1 MQETRRLISYV
12 ILTLL
17 AVTLSV
23 VADTTWSADVSAGAV
38 WSAAGNWSA
47 GIPDSGDVAYFTNT
61 QSSTYN
67 VDVDSAAQAHKLHV
81 TQGYLFDGAGS
92 LTLIRND
99 ASSLNQTLGNYS
111 PSTTLTINNDVIINQ
126 LGAGVAEVYNQYA
139 GGNLILNGGFTHT
152 GNTYINLSG
161 LGTIELNG
169 DITLA
174 DRFRFGKD
182 GLNVVIGG
190 SGTTTSSTAWT
201 FARAANLY
209 LNRTGAYTTAAEYLY
224 MERTMV
230 FLGADNALAA
240 GTDVRMKANYGTGGI
255 TAQGF
260 DQAFGWLDVDADAF
274 FDLGGTDSV
283 WTFED
288 SSLAI
293 SDWAPGIVLYITN
306 APNATIRFAIDGGSG
321 GTGLTETQ
329 IGKISLD
336 GVLLT
341 SNDTTV
347 ADGYLYITPLPA
359 AAETSW
365 NSDVSEGSAWET
377 AGNWSDGVPG
387 SGSVAYFTNTQ
398 STTYTVTVDS
408 AALANQLYVDQA
420 YTFDGAGSIT
430 LIRNDAASI
439 NQALGNYSLSTTLT
453 LNTDVTINELGAG
466 VAEIYNQYAGG
477 SLVLNGSLT
486 HIGNNYMNL
495 SGEGTIELNGDI
507 DLVDRFRFGK
517 DGLSVVIG
525 GSGTTASSI
534 AWTFAR
540 AANLYL
546 NRTGAYTT
554 DQQYLYMEKTMVY
567 LGADHALAE
576 GTDVRM
582 KSSGGTG
589 GITAQGYDQNFGWLD
604 VDYDA
609 FFDFTGSD
617 SIWTFEDSSLA
628 ESAWAAEAVLYITN
642 AQNATIR
649 FAIDSG
655 SGGTGLSESQIEKIS
670 LNGTL
675 LTTNDTSVSGGYL
688 YVVNGAGSEGQY
700 NIWAGGYDLTSPE
713 SDLLSDPDGDGANN
727 LLEYAL
733 GGNPTNSDATSI
745 LPVSSLVDDGGT
757 NWLEYVYLRR
767 LDAADRGITY
777 TVEKNSDLL
786 SIESWSTNGIAETSA
801 PVDVEFESVTNRVPT
816 GEATA
821 QFMKLNVEF

>member
-1 MQETRRLISYV
+1 MKAIRVLQIIIVGTVALVAS
-12 ILTLL
+12 
-17 AVTLSV
+17 AQ
-23 VADTTWSADVSAGAV
+23 ADTAWNADVSIDAA
-38 WSAAGNWSA
+38 WSVAGNWSA
-47 GIPDSGDVAYFTNT
+47 GVPDSNDVAYFTNT
-61 QSSTYN
+61 QATTYS

-81 TQGYLFDGAGS
+81 TQGYTFDGAGS

-111 PSTTLTINNDVIINQ
+111 PSTTLTINTDVTINQ

-139 GGNLILNGGFTHT
+139 GGNLILNGSFTQT
-152 GNTYINLSG
+152 GNNYINLSG

-169 DITLA
+169 DITLV

-190 SGTTTSSTAWT
+190 SGTTTSSAAWT

-224 MERTMV
+224 MERAML

-293 SDWAPGIVLYITN
+293 SDWASGVVLYITN
-306 APNATIRFAIDGGSG
+306 APSATIRFAIDSGSG
-321 GTGLTETQ
+321 GTGLTEIQ

-336 GVLLT
+336 GVVLT

-365 NSDVSEGSAWET
+365 NSDVSEGAAWET

-408 AALANQLYVDQA
+408 AAMANQLYADQA

-466 VAEIYNQYAGG
+466 VAEIYSQYAGG
-477 SLVLNGSLT
+477 RLVLNGSLT
-486 HIGNNYMNL
+486 HTGNNYMNL
-495 SGEGTIELNGDI
+495 SGDGTIELNGDI

-517 DGLSVVIG
+517 DGLNVVIG
-525 GSGTTASSI
+525 GSGTTASST

-554 DQQYLYMEKTMVY
+554 DQQYLYMEKAMVT
-567 LGADHALAE
+567 LGADQALAE

-582 KSSGGTG
+582 KNSVGTG

-609 FFDFTGSD
+609 FFDFAGSD
-617 SIWTFEDSSLA
+617 SVWTFEDSSLA
-628 ESAWAAEAVLYITN
+628 ESAWATDVVLYITN

-655 SGGTGLSESQIEKIS
+655 SGGTGLSDSQIEKIS

-675 LTTNDTSVSGGYL
+675 LTTNDTSVSDGYL
-688 YVVNGAGSEGQY
+688 YIANGAGSEALY
-700 NIWAGGYDLTSPE
+700 NMWAGEYELTSPE

-733 GGNPTNSDATSI
+733 GGNPTNSDASAI
-745 LPVSSLVDDGGT
+745 LPVYSVTNQNGT
-757 NWLEYVYLRR
+757 NWLEYVYFRR
-767 LDAADRGITY
+767 LDAADRGINY
-777 TVEKNSDLL
+777 TVEKNSNLL
-786 SIESWSTNGIAETSA
+786 SVESWSTNGIAETSA
-801 PVDVEFESVTNRVPT
+801 PVDAEFESVTNRVST
-816 GEATA
+816 GEANA